1 MYFAYAKQAFQEC
14 EWLAPA
20 VVVGKENCSNC
31 GGETRE
37 GNNEDE
43 TCLWWSFDSRG
54 TFVGYEQH
62 RNHSSGVTCQR

>member
-37 GNNEDE
+37 GNNEDMRPVSGGLLIPGAR
-43 TCLWWSFDSRG
+43 LWDMNSTG
-54 TFVGYEQH
+54 ITAVE
-62 RNHSSGVTCQR
+62 